1 MGHTNAARE
10 RMAEVFRLA
19 ARTPSPANGKVLGN
33 FGIVMALLLGT
44 PAGEAV
50 ARAYRDDFR
59 ARAER
64 GAPGVPGERRRLLW
78 IQNRIQFKHPLIEL
92 LEQDYGAVVVA
103 DEASQLPLGLVTLR
117 ELLHVITFE
126 GGDLDA
132 PVAAYMT
139 GAPLTAAADSPA
151 HRAKVLMAKKGVGHI
166 LLVEADGR
174 FCGLVHQADLL
185 GLRAGGAEVLIAT
198 IAATRDLK
206 GMVLVAD
213 QVRRRGADLF
223 NAGMGVEAIC
233 QWMSGLN
240 DLIAMRVIELI
251 EDEFD
256 LPAVPWCWLLFGS
269 EGRLEQTF
277 TTDQDNGLAFE
288 PSNPE
293 DTEALRAVAYVTASA
308 MDHARRH
315 ADPQLIDLTL
325 ESSDPLQIEQ
335 SEEDVL
341 VFQQRC
347 DRAVR

>member
-1 MGHTNAARE
+1 MSASPNPDQAGGALGLEGGDHAPLRGLAS
-10 RMAEVFRLA
+10 RL
-19 ARTPSPANGKVLGN
+19 PLVMSPAATLREVLYAISQGR
-33 FGIVMALLLGT
+33 
-44 PAGEAV
+44 E
-50 ARAYRDDFR
+50 D
-59 ARAER
+59 
-64 GAPGVPGERRRLLW
+64 
-78 IQNRIQFKHPLIEL
+78 
-92 LEQDYGAVVVA
+92 AVVVA

-185 GLRAGGAEVLIAT
+185 GLRAGGAEVLIAA

-213 QVRRRGADLF
+213 QVRRRGVELF
-223 NAGMGVEAIC
+223 NAGMGVDAIC

-277 TTDQDNGLAFE
+277 TTDQDNGLIFE
-288 PSNPE
+288 P
-293 DTEALRAVAYVTASA
+293 
-308 MDHARRH
+308 
-315 ADPQLIDLTL
+315 
-325 ESSDPLQIEQ
+325 
-335 SEEDVL
+335 
-341 VFQQRC
+341 
-347 DRAVR
+347 